1 MGVNNNESQ
10 AKQCIRHGQ
19 KGFLLSHGQNRQ
31 KQFQPHAHSAL
42 YDHSTGQARHAA
54 VVSRLSFLTGRK
66 LGSNLLKREK
76 YAEPGAPGGRLPG
89 VKNAPL
95 TRLSWCLMIPEH
107 ARFIHP
113 APVTHCRCLTPF
125 CALNAPARNSPG
137 NQSASE
143 ISCNILVTKDTHN
156 GGG

>member
-1 MGVNNNESQ
+1 M
-10 AKQCIRHGQ
+10 ALIGQ
-19 KGFLLSHGQNRQ
+19 SSPPIDFSDDYFSLTVRFRTVGPQT
-31 KQFQPHAHSAL
+31 PIP
-42 YDHSTGQARHAA
+42 TI
-54 VVSRLSFLTGRK
+54 FLTGRK

-76 YAEPGAPGGRLPG
+76 YAEPGAPGGMLPG

-95 TRLSWCLMIPEH
+95 TCLSWCLMIPEH

-125 CALNAPARNSPG
+125 CTLNAPARNSPG

-156 GGG
+156 SGG

>member
-1 MGVNNNESQ
+1 MHSSRPERGSAISRSKSAEAISTSC
-10 AKQCIRHGQ
+10 AFGAIRSLHRTSETCGGCI
-19 KGFLLSHGQNRQ
+19 
-31 KQFQPHAHSAL
+31 P
-42 YDHSTGQARHAA
+42 TI
-54 VVSRLSFLTGRK
+54 FLTGRK

-76 YAEPGAPGGRLPG
+76 YAEPGAPGGRHPG

-107 ARFIHP
+107 ARCIHP

-125 CALNAPARNSPG
+125 CTLNALARNSPG

-143 ISCNILVTKDTHN
+143 LSCNILVTKDTHN